1 MKKKKIDVEPSQMK
15 DVLRLLKS
23 PSSSFNITEAY
34 EEANYPKRMKLK
46 REIANTKI
54 CDLLEAATDV
64 SIKATVETKDG
75 PQEVVFEKHRGVARL
90 DN

>member
-1 MKKKKIDVEPSQMK
+1 MKKKKELVGGST
-15 DVLRLLKS
+15 
-23 PSSSFNITEAY
+23 SSFNIIEAY
-34 EEANYPKRMKLK
+34 EEANYPERMKLK

-54 CDLLEAATDV
+54 CDLLETATDV

-90 DN
+90 DD